1 MTRPSSIT
9 CQVLHT
15 SDDHGDGGDELDDA
29 MATSYRIQLVLV
41 AFDGDECCDFSEF
54 RC

>member
-15 SDDHGDGGDELDDA
+15 SDDDQGDGGDELDD
-29 MATSYRIQLVLV
+29 
-41 AFDGDECCDFSEF
+41 DDDDELSDSTCPICL
-54 RC
+54 